1 MGNITLNKLFIY
13 LCLFLS
19 LSFFSDNNFSEQ
31 SQTQYIKGVVSSK
44 LSINLNNPSED
55 SFENESFTGETIIGS
70 FIQNVDYGAYL
81 KIKFINTVTQET
93 ISYRDLLQYSSIQSG
108 SIDLFSQLN
117 ISYFGEW
124 FTNEILSL
132 SLGYRT
138 NDFKKIVEIRN
149 Y

>member
-1 MGNITLNKLFIY
+1 M
-13 LCLFLS
+13 
-19 LSFFSDNNFSEQ
+19 
-31 SQTQYIKGVVSSK
+31 
-44 LSINLNNPSED
+44 
-55 SFENESFTGETIIGS
+55 
-70 FIQNVDYGAYL
+70 
-81 KIKFINTVTQET
+81 TQET
-93 ISYRDLLQYSSIQSG
+93 ISYRDLLQYSSIQTG